1 MAPHATLE
9 TNGVNGINGVNGAH
23 NLNGINGV
31 NGAPNVNGINGDNH
45 HAEGLDG
52 HTDGESHFT
61 IDYGNGT
68 APRHFE
74 VSDDGN
80 VSRQREL
87 DPTTSSPSAGKPN
100 ILYIMADQMAAPIL
114 KMHDKDSPVKTPN
127 IDALAKDGVVFD
139 SAYCNGPLCA
149 PSRFVMCTGQLPHK
163 IGAYD
168 NASTLASDIPT
179 YAHYLRNEG
188 YETILAG
195 KMHFIG
201 PDQLHGYER
210 RLTTDIY
217 PGDFGWSVNWDK
229 PEERQEWYHNMSSV
243 LQAGPCARSNQLDFD
258 EEVIFKSTQ
267 YLYDYSR
274 RDPNTRRPFSLTVA
288 MTHPHD
294 PYTITPEQWDR
305 YEGVD
310 IPLPK
315 HQLSQ
320 EEQDPH
326 ATRILKSIE
335 AWDKPMPP
343 EAIKRA
349 RRAYFGACSYV
360 DDNIGKL
367 LLALRRC
374 NLDENTVVVFSG
386 DHGDMLGERSLW
398 YKMNWYEMS
407 ARVPLLFHY
416 PKMFQ
421 PGRVKESVS
430 TMDLGPTFVD
440 IVGGRMHP
448 QLPMDGR
455 SFYGALRGTQKAH
468 DEVIGEYMGEG
479 TISPVVMIRRGP
491 WKFITSLVDPPQLF
505 HLPSDPHELTNLA
518 TTAAI
523 KAHPE
528 HAKVFADFAAEAKK
542 RWDLSAIHDDVL
554 KCQRQRR
561 LCWGA
566 LKKGYFTPWDYEPAD
581 HDPAREKYIRSTI
594 PLDDL
599 ERRARYPPVD
609 AMGQTSWLASSHGL
623 AGAKGQ

>member
-1 MAPHATLE
+1 MAPHAE
-9 TNGVNGINGVNGAH
+9 PDVNGVNGNNGDVDGTTNVANGTHTVNGDH
-23 NLNGINGV
+23 
-31 NGAPNVNGINGDNH
+31 
-45 HAEGLDG
+45 
-52 HTDGESHFT
+52 SRFT
-61 IDYGNGT
+61 VDYGNGT
-68 APRHFE
+68 APRHFQ
-74 VSDDGN
+74 VQDDGN
-80 VSRQREL
+80 VSRQRAL
-87 DPTTSSPSAGKPN
+87 DSTTSRPSAGRPN
-100 ILYIMADQMAAPIL
+100 ILYVMADQMAAPIL
-114 KMHDKDSPVKTPN
+114 KLHDKDSPVKTPN

-179 YAHYLRNEG
+179 YAHYMRNEG

-243 LQAGPCARSNQLDFD
+243 WQAGPCSRSNQLDFD
-258 EEVIFKSTQ
+258 EEVIYKSTQ

-274 RDPNTRRPFSLTVA
+274 QDPNTRRPFALTVA

-315 HQLSQ
+315 NPRSQ
-320 EEQDPH
+320 DEQDAH

-335 AWDKPMPP
+335 AWDRPLS
-343 EAIKRA
+343 EESIKRA

-360 DDNIGKL
+360 DDQIGRL

-407 ARVPLLFHY
+407 ARVPLLFYY
-416 PKMFQ
+416 PKLFK
-421 PGRVKESVS
+421 PHRVPQSVS

-440 IVGGRMHP
+440 IVGAKLHS
-448 QLPMDGR
+448 QLPIDGH
-455 SFYGALRGTQKAH
+455 SFYGALLGAESPR
-468 DEVIGEYMGEG
+468 DEVFGEYMGEG
-479 TISPVVMIRRGP
+479 TISPVVMIRRGK

-505 HLPSDPHELTNLA
+505 DLSADPYELTNLA
-518 TTAAI
+518 TPEAQKADVKAAR
-523 KAHPE
+523 
-528 HAKVFADFAAEAKK
+528 VFADFVAEAKAK
-542 RWDLSAIHDDVL
+542 WDLEAIHADVL

-561 LCWGA
+561 LCWDA
-566 LKKGYFTPWDYEPAD
+566 LKQGHFTPWDYEPAD
-581 HDPAREKYIRSTI
+581 HDPARNKYIRSTI

-609 AMGQTSWLASSHGL
+609 AMGRESWLASTHGA
-623 AGAKGQ
+623 AGAKGE